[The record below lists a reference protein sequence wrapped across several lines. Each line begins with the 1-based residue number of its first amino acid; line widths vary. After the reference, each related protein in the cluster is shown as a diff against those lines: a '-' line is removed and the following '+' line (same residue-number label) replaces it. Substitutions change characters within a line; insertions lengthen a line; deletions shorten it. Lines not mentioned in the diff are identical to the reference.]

1 MAKGVCI
8 AVLLAVAAVCVNGQ
22 GIIPGIPNRC
32 FEPVESGICRAY
44 IPSFHFNPLSGSCEC
59 FVYGGCLGNNNRFA
73 TLAECMSTCSVR
85 PELQFNTPSCDM
97 IFRENNP
104 LASFQQSPHQTGT
117 VGETRQPQTET
128 QTQTQQTGT
137 ELSPTST
144 SAKPQQMESQP
155 AETTTKTVK
164 QSESQPEES
173 ETQPEESESQ
183 GEESETQA
191 EESEAAS
198 GGSRTIASLVIG
210 TTGVRPGTITIG
222 QPVFIPSFS
231 KN

>member
-128 QTQTQQTGT
+128 QTQQTGI
-137 ELSPTST
+137 ELPPTST